1 MKLKVMRVLSA
12 LVLLASSQFIF
23 AGSLYAEGVMVED
36 PWIRAAPPNAPAL
49 AAFMVLNNHSGSEV
63 ALTDVEAPASLGR
76 VELHRT
82 SKEDGM
88 MKMVQQKDIPISA
101 HGSTTLKPGSW
112 HIMMIQPEKVPSVGE
127 HINGEHIKLTLGFS
141 DGSKQ
146 SVIAEVRRGGM
157 MMQNHNMMK

>member
-1 MKLKVMRVLSA
+1 MKLKFVKVFSA
-12 LVLLASSQFIF
+12 LFLLMSSQ
-23 AGSLYAEGVMVED
+23 SLFAEGVMVED

-49 AAFMVLNNHSGSEV
+49 AAFMVLNNRGSEV

-127 HINGEHIKLTLGFS
+127 HIKLTLGFS

-157 MMQNHNMMK
+157 MMQNHNMMNHNMMK